1 MLQTSERPCL
11 RKENRKEKRGKKCK
25 VDGTEGTTQ
34 TDLWPPRVP
43 RKQWVSCANRGHE
56 QKTTVFFWLWGSQN
70 LWEGLKIDWAP
81 GKNIFDDWVLVEIL
95 HDDNRRQHRGGLD
108 STDVKG
114 QIQDSQEGIGVAVT
128 M

>member
-1 MLQTSERPCL
+1 M
-11 RKENRKEKRGKKCK
+11 
-25 VDGTEGTTQ
+25 
-34 TDLWPPRVP
+34 
-43 RKQWVSCANRGHE
+43 
-56 QKTTVFFWLWGSQN
+56 FFWLWGSQN
-70 LWEGLKIDWAP
+70 PREGLKIDWAP
-81 GKNIFDDWVLVEIL
+81 GKNIFDDQVLVEIL